1 MSVRETSMVKDLTDE
16 ELLLVLKDRKE
27 ERRRRAIEE
36 RRDINTRLLT
46 NVFYDIEAINAL
58 VPRHSLRNCSDKD
71 LEGAYM
77 DNGEARCVRCFLLD
91 ARGTG
96 TLDPSVVVSLTVR
109 EDSDLR

>member
-1 MSVRETSMVKDLTDE
+1 MSVREISMVKDLTDD
-16 ELLLVLKDRKE
+16 ELLQVIKDRKE

-36 RRDINTRLLT
+36 RREINNRLLT
-46 NVFYDIEAINAL
+46 DVFYDIESINAL
-58 VPRHSLRNCSDKD
+58 VPNHSLRNCSDKD

-91 ARGTG
+91 ARGTD
-96 TLDPSVVVSLTVR
+96 TLDPSIVITLTVR